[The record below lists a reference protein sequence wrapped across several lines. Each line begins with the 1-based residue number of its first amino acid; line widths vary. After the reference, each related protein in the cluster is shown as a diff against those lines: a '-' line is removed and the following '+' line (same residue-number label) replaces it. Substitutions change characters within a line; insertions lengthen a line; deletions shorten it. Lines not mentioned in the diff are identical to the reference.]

1 MGRREARRVQ
11 DRVHLDT
18 LVRIRRWGPPNDSR
32 TGLPATLTDDVM
44 VWAAVESGRSEL
56 NVRGS
61 SSTLVF
67 PSAIVVRHD
76 ARWASL
82 EGIRL
87 EINLPES
94 PDRDDRIANVER
106 IGRRRFLRLEVAA

>member
-18 LVRIRRWGPPNDSR
+18 LVRIRRWGPPNNPL
-32 TGLPATLTDDVM
+32 TGNPDTLIDDVT

-56 NVRGS
+56 NIGGS
-61 SSTLVF
+61 GTTLTF

-82 EGIRL
+82 DGIRL